1 MGEIELRKQ
10 SESEEIKAQD
20 DDERTMQRVREERR
34 IWRDVI
40 GDR

>member
-10 SESEEIKAQD
+10 SEKIEVQD
-20 DDERTMQRVREERR
+20 DDEETMRRMREERKM
-34 IWRDVI
+34 WREVI